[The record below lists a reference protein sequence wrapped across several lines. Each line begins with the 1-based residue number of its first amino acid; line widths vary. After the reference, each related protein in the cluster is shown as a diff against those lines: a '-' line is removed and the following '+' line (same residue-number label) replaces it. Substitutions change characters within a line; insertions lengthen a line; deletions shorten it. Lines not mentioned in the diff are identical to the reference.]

1 MEAPALPS
9 TRKTLSRFF
18 FGNYVFNESEE
29 YLEFRFK
36 FLIVLML
43 VGALLT
49 ALVILGTLSQINPI
63 GWEHG
68 RSMIFFTLGALT
80 LWLLLRG
87 RPQRFKPIGYTYEA
101 LSLWEATSSTLFV
114 PVDELRV
121 LWFFTNIPCVF
132 ILLGQRTGWVVTLG
146 SIGLVVFG
154 NQHLGQ
160 PYSPNAV
167 ATASLAMLYFA
178 VSFHAYTDRSLSY
191 FKRMRDFNIQLQ
203 DLASHDPL
211 TGVMNA
217 RAYYTSCDQLIHLS
231 QRENQPFSVLFI
243 DLDHFKRINDNH
255 GHDAGDHVLRTVAQV
270 IQTQVRSSDVVGRI
284 GGEEFSVFLPNTD
297 VTGACTVAETLRS
310 AIEASQ
316 PQVDDVR
323 LTVTASIGVASKRL
337 QDQSM
342 VAIQKTADLA
352 MYEAKKQGRNRV
364 STMALGEGATE
375 ALPAEFM
382 ADRQDAAPQ
391 ERDWT

>member
-1 MEAPALPS
+1 MELISSPS
-9 TRKTLSRFF
+9 PRTLLSRFF
-18 FGNYVFNESEE
+18 FGSHVFTESEE

-43 VGALLT
+43 AGALLT
-49 ALVILGTLSQINPI
+49 ALVILGTLSDINPI

-68 RSMIFFTLGALT
+68 RSMIVFTLGAVV
-80 LWLLLRG
+80 LWLVLRG
-87 RPQRFKPIGYTYEA
+87 RPHRFKAVGYTYEA

-114 PVDELRV
+114 PMDELRV

-146 SIGLVVFG
+146 SIALVIFG
-154 NQHLGQ
+154 NAHLSQ

-178 VSFHAYTDRSLSY
+178 ISFHAYTDRSLSY
-191 FKRMRDFNIQLQ
+191 FKRMRDFNLQLQ

-217 RAYYTSCDQLIHLS
+217 RAYYANCDQLIRLS
-231 QRENQPFSVLFI
+231 QRDNQIFSVLFV
-243 DLDHFKRINDNH
+243 DLDHFKRINDTY
-255 GHDAGDHVLRTVAQV
+255 GHAAGDHVLRTVAHV
-270 IQTQVRSSDVVGRI
+270 ILTSVRGSDVVGRI

-297 VTGACTVAETLRS
+297 LAGAIALAEKLRA
-310 AIEASQ
+310 AIEDCH
-316 PQVDDVR
+316 PTLVDVR
-323 LTVTASIGVASKRL
+323 LTVTASIGVASKSFR
-337 QDQSM
+337 DQSM
-342 VAIQKTADLA
+342 VSIQQSADLA

-364 STMALGEGATE
+364 STVQ
-375 ALPAEFM
+375 
-382 ADRQDAAPQ
+382 DRLSDS
-391 ERDWT
+391 TS

>member
-1 MEAPALPS
+1 MELISSPS
-9 TRKTLSRFF
+9 PRTLLSRFF
-18 FGNYVFNESEE
+18 FGSHVFTESEE

-43 VGALLT
+43 AGALLT
-49 ALVILGTLSQINPI
+49 ALVILGTLSDINPI

-68 RSMIFFTLGALT
+68 RSMIVFTLGAVV
-80 LWLLLRG
+80 LWLVLRG
-87 RPQRFKPIGYTYEA
+87 RPHRFKAVGYTYEA

-114 PVDELRV
+114 PMDELRV

-146 SIGLVVFG
+146 YIALVIFG
-154 NQHLGQ
+154 NAHLSQ

-178 VSFHAYTDRSLSY
+178 ISFHAYTDRSLSY
-191 FKRMRDFNIQLQ
+191 FKRMRDFNLQLQ

-217 RAYYTSCDQLIHLS
+217 RAYYANCDQLIRLS
-231 QRENQPFSVLFI
+231 QRDNQIFSVLFV
-243 DLDHFKRINDNH
+243 DLDHFKRINDTY
-255 GHDAGDHVLRTVAQV
+255 GHAAGDHVLRTVAHV
-270 IQTQVRSSDVVGRI
+270 ILTSVRGSDVVGRI

-297 VTGACTVAETLRS
+297 LAGAIALAEKLRA
-310 AIEASQ
+310 AIEDCH
-316 PQVDDVR
+316 PTLDDVR
-323 LTVTASIGVASKRL
+323 LTVTASIGVASKSFR
-337 QDQSM
+337 DQSM
-342 VAIQKTADLA
+342 VSIQQSADLA

-364 STMALGEGATE
+364 STVQ
-375 ALPAEFM
+375 
-382 ADRQDAAPQ
+382 DRLSDS
-391 ERDWT
+391 TS

>member
-1 MEAPALPS
+1 MELISSPS
-9 TRKTLSRFF
+9 PRTLLSRFF
-18 FGNYVFNESEE
+18 FGSHVFTESEE

-43 VGALLT
+43 AGALLT
-49 ALVILGTLSQINPI
+49 ALVILGTLSDINPI

-68 RSMIFFTLGALT
+68 RSMIVFTLGAVV
-80 LWLLLRG
+80 LWLVLRG
-87 RPQRFKPIGYTYEA
+87 RPHRFKAVGYTYEA

-114 PVDELRV
+114 PMDELRV

-146 SIGLVVFG
+146 SIALVIFG
-154 NQHLGQ
+154 NAHLSQ

-178 VSFHAYTDRSLSY
+178 ISFHAYTDRSLSY
-191 FKRMRDFNIQLQ
+191 FKRMRDFNLQLQ

-217 RAYYTSCDQLIHLS
+217 RAYYANCDQLIRLS
-231 QRENQPFSVLFI
+231 QRDNQIFSVLFV
-243 DLDHFKRINDNH
+243 DLDHFKRINDTY
-255 GHDAGDHVLRTVAQV
+255 GHAAGDHVLRTVAHV
-270 IQTQVRSSDVVGRI
+270 ILTSVRGSDVVGRI

-297 VTGACTVAETLRS
+297 LAGAIALAEKLRA
-310 AIEASQ
+310 AIEDCH
-316 PQVDDVR
+316 PTLDDVR
-323 LTVTASIGVASKRL
+323 LTVTASIGVASKSFR
-337 QDQSM
+337 DQSM
-342 VAIQKTADLA
+342 VSIQQSADLA

-364 STMALGEGATE
+364 STVQ
-375 ALPAEFM
+375 
-382 ADRQDAAPQ
+382 DRLSDS
-391 ERDWT
+391 TS